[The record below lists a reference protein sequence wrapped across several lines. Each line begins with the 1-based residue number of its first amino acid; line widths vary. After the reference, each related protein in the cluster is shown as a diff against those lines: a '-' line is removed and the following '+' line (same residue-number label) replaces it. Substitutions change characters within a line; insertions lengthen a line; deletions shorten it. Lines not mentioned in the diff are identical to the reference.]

1 MIRQAHNNFEQIMQH
16 LNEAAQDDSTAY
28 QVEHDLFRA
37 LLSLGATLLGLFFV
51 LRAQAMR
58 AQAPPAHARRQGS
71 KKRRY
76 FSLFGP
82 IEIQRP
88 YFYRSGGGY
97 LPLDEAL
104 SLPSTCYSD
113 LLRELVERFCVH
125 LAYDKA
131 AQLIEHLLSFRLS
144 TRAMQ
149 QMVVE
154 DATDVEA
161 YYGQQ
166 SAPDPE
172 GEDEILVVQA
182 DGKGVPIRSA
192 PVDGPVRLGKGQ
204 KRTRKKEALVTSLY
218 TVAARVRSADEV
230 VASFLGGSSPG
241 PSVARPKH
249 KKLWATLSGKAVAL
263 DRLEIQV
270 QRRDRSHI
278 VHRVALSDG
287 CEALQRQLRE
297 HFPHFTL
304 VLDFVHVSEYLWKA
318 ANALF
323 DEQDP
328 ARLDWVKAR
337 MEELLRGQCTAV
349 IKRLRCATGSSV
361 LEQVANYFARNAPYM
376 HYEAYLR
383 WGWPIA
389 SGVIE
394 GACRHLVKDRC
405 EGGGMRWTVSGAEQV
420 LGLRAVEVNGD
431 WAAYHRYRRRQR
443 HQRLYG
449 GVAPVIVTPEE
460 QVMKLAA

>member
-1 MIRQAHNNFEQIMQH
+1 MIRQAHHNFEQIMQH
-16 LNEAAQDDSTAY
+16 LNEAAEEGATAY
-28 QVEHDLFRA
+28 QVEHDLLRA
-37 LLSLGATLLGLFFV
+37 LLSLGATLLSLFFV

-58 AQAPPAHARRQGS
+58 AQPIPAQARRQGS

-82 IEIQRP
+82 IEIRRP
-88 YFYRSGGGY
+88 YFYQSGGGH

-104 SLPSTCYSD
+104 SLPSSCYSD

-131 AQLIEHLLSFRLS
+131 AQLIEAVLGFGLS

-149 QMVVE
+149 HMVLE
-154 DATDVEA
+154 DAAEVEA

-166 SAPDPE
+166 NAPDPV
-172 GEDEILVVQA
+172 GEADILVVQA
-182 DGKGVPIRSA
+182 DGKGVPMRSA
-192 PVDGPVRLGKGQ
+192 PVEGPVRLGKGQ
-204 KRTRKKEALVTSLY
+204 KRTRKKEALVTGLY
-218 TVAARVRSADEV
+218 TVAARVRCADEV
-230 VASFLGGSSPG
+230 VASFFGQSSVS
-241 PSVARPKH
+241 PSVARPQH

-263 DRLEIQV
+263 DRLQIQV
-270 QRRDRSHI
+270 QRRDGRHI
-278 VHRVALSDG
+278 RHRVALSDG
-287 CEALQRQLRE
+287 CEALQRHLRE
-297 HFPHFTL
+297 HFPHFSL

-318 ANALF
+318 ANVLF
-323 DEQDP
+323 DEKDP

-337 MEELLRGQCTAV
+337 TEDLLRGQCEAV
-349 IKRLRCATGSSV
+349 IKRLRQETGSSV
-361 LEQVANYFARNAPYM
+361 LEQVANYFARNACSMRYD
-376 HYEAYLR
+376 AYLR

-405 EGGGMRWTVSGAEQV
+405 EGSGMRWTVSGAEQV

-431 WAAYHRYRRRQR
+431 WQGYHRHRRKVR
-443 HQRLYG
+443 HERLYG
-449 GVAPVIVTPEE
+449 GVAPMVLTPEE
-460 QVMKLAA
+460 QVMRLAA